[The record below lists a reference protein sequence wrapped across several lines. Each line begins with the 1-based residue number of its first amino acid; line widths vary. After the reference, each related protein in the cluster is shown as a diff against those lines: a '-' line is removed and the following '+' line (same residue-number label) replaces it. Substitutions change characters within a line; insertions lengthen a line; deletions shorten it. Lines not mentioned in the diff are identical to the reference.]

1 MSLSHVLASSSFH
14 LQDLIEKELSDIG
27 AVFTTVFGLVEAAH
41 KQAFQPLKDR
51 KQCVEREAKDLT
63 NGLHAEI
70 HRLEQSISMLNN
82 FSTNE
87 DHIYVLQ
94 VGGRNEIRDAQSS
107 L

>member
-41 KQAFQPLKDR
+41 KQAFQPLKQR

-63 NGLHAEI
+63 NGLQAEI
-70 HRLEQSISMLNN
+70 RRLEQSISMLDN
-82 FSTNE
+82 FSAHE
-87 DHIYVLQ
+87 DHIYFLQ
-94 VGGRNEIRDAQSS
+94 VGGRSEIRDAQSS